1 MTLPLM
7 GVSFLTEGLEPVR
20 EKKTWIERG
29 GIHRYGPLKIK
40 HILTSHLAKSSR
52 QKLQKSPSAILFS
65 LSVVWFAKGLCK
77 ERSLQVYS
85 AKKICGE
92 MKTLNICHHA

>member
-1 MTLPLM
+1 M

-20 EKKTWIERG
+20 EKKIWIERG

-65 LSVVWFAKGLCK
+65 LSVVWFAN
-77 ERSLQVYS
+77 VY
-85 AKKICGE
+85 AKKDHC
-92 MKTLNICHHA
+92 KSTVPKKSAVK